1 MPPIISFS
9 QIIAFRQIIA
19 FQWDEGNVIKSQ
31 ERHGVSQ
38 PEAKQVFVG
47 ESLLIDRDL
56 RPSQSEQR
64 YNALGRA
71 VNGRL
76 LHITFTLRNNGTA
89 IRVISARDMSRRGR
103 NRYAQ
108 ET

>member
-1 MPPIISFS
+1 MEPIVDLSD
-9 QIIAFRQIIA
+9 IIG
-19 FQWDEGNVIKSQ
+19 FQWDDGNARKSE

-38 PEAKQVFVG
+38 AEAEQVFAD
-47 ESLLIDRDL
+47 ERLLFDRDT
-56 RPSQSEQR
+56 RHSQSEQR
-64 YNALGRA
+64 YNALGSS

-76 LHITFTLRNNGTA
+76 LHVTFTVRDQGTI
-89 IRVISARDMSRRGR
+89 IRVISARDMNRRER